1 MADRPHALSRLG
13 GQSHVS
19 LRGKAQ
25 EGRIGSVWSPDEL
38 SQQSNSCDR
47 SLNEV
52 VRVCS

>member
-25 EGRIGSVWSPDEL
+25 EGRIG
-38 SQQSNSCDR
+38 
-47 SLNEV
+47 V
-52 VRVCS
+52 VARRAESAIE